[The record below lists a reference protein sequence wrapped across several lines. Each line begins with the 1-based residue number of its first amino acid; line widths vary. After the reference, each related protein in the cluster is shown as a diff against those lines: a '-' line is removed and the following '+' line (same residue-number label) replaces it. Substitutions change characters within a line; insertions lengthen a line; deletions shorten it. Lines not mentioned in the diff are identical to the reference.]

1 MIGVVQAFAPHYA
14 RARVLFLEAA
24 AIAALASESHVLP
37 QTGIAGETLA
47 TDVALDGA
55 ADASRLLLVTSG
67 SRGVDGAMG
76 SGVQVFAL
84 HDQEWRDKA
93 RSAGVAVLY
102 VHALDPWTFSW
113 QQPSPD
119 AHGAQSGATTTLRSI
134 LRRHA
139 QHARYITWVDL
150 RTGTG
155 EPGWAIRTP
164 LGPQNDT
171 LALVRTECPQ
181 AAATGLLLEIGVHP
195 QSALNDTDTWKGQAI
210 SQARQTLFQ
219 AVDRLAA

>member
-24 AIAALASESHVLP
+24 ATAGLASESHVLP
-37 QTGIAGETLA
+37 HTGLHGETLA

-55 ADASRLLLVTSG
+55 TDASHLLLVTSG
-67 SRGVDGAMG
+67 SRGVDGVLG

-102 VHALDPWTFSW
+102 VHALDPWAFSW

-119 AHGAQSGATTTLRSI
+119 AAWVGTTLRTL
-134 LRRHA
+134 LRQHA
-139 QHARYITWVDL
+139 QHARHVTWIDL

-155 EPGWAIRTP
+155 EPGWATRMP

-171 LALVRTECPQ
+171 LALVRAECPH
-181 AAATGLLLEIGVHP
+181 AAATGLLLESGAHP
-195 QSALNDTDTWKGQAI
+195 QSEQNNTDAWKGQTI

-219 AVDRLAA
+219 AVDRLSA

>member
-1 MIGVVQAFAPHYA
+1 MIAVVQAFAPHYA

-24 AIAALASESHVLP
+24 ATAGLASESYVSPH
-37 QTGIAGETLA
+37 TGIAGETLA
-47 TDVALDGA
+47 TDVALDGTA
-55 ADASRLLLVTSG
+55 GASRLLLVTSG
-67 SRGVDGAMG
+67 SRGMDGTMG

-93 RSAGVAVLY
+93 RNAGVAVLY
-102 VHALDPWTFSW
+102 VHALDPWAFSW
-113 QQPSPD
+113 QQPNPD
-119 AHGAQSGATTTLRSI
+119 ATWASTTLRTL
-134 LRRHA
+134 LRPHA
-139 QHARYITWVDL
+139 QRARHISWVDL

-155 EPGWAIRTP
+155 EPGWATRTP

-171 LALVRTECPQ
+171 LALVRAECPH

-195 QSALNDTDTWKGQAI
+195 QPALNDTDAWKGQTI

-219 AVDRLAA
+219 AVDRLAG

>member
-24 AIAALASESHVLP
+24 ATAGLASESHVLP
-37 QTGIAGETLA
+37 HTGLHGETLA

-55 ADASRLLLVTSG
+55 TDASHLLLVTSG

-93 RSAGVAVLY
+93 RNAGVAVLY
-102 VHALDPWTFSW
+102 VHALDPWAFSW
-113 QQPSPD
+113 QQPNPD
-119 AHGAQSGATTTLRSI
+119 ATWASTTLRTL
-134 LRRHA
+134 LRPHA
-139 QHARYITWVDL
+139 QHARHISWVDL
-150 RTGTG
+150 RTGSG
-155 EPGWAIRTP
+155 EPGWATRTP

-171 LALVRTECPQ
+171 LALVRAECPH
-181 AAATGLLLEIGVHP
+181 AAATGQLLEIGVHP
-195 QSALNDTDTWKGQAI
+195 QPALNDTDAWKGQTI

-219 AVDRLAA
+219 AVDRLAG